1 MKRVGGICVLLL
13 IALQGCSR
21 DEIRFRSAGL
31 KAQDY
36 DEAASAKASMP
47 MSAGAPPVGGMV
59 AASAEGG
66 GQSPSIS
73 LAQMEASRTQRYLIR
88 DATITMEAKDVG
100 KAVDELKRAALAAG
114 GYVGNS
120 NESMDPL
127 GGKAVMLQ
135 VRVPASRFDG
145 LMSSLDTL
153 GKVMTRNITS
163 QDVTA
168 EYVDTDSRV
177 RNLKRTEER
186 LLAHL
191 GRSGKLSDTLSIER
205 ELTRV
210 REEIEQATGRLRFL
224 AGQVAFST
232 ATVTITETARAR
244 ALTPPE
250 SYSAGQTVGDATRSL
265 VAFGR
270 SLLGMVIW
278 VVVYA
283 VVWLP
288 VALILWWAIIKPRM
302 AQRRGRP

>member
-1 MKRVGGICVLLL
+1 MRRIWGLVVVVPALL
-13 IALQGCSR
+13 LQGCGQEVTMERQQVLS
-21 DEIRFRSAGL
+21 SADRAMM
-31 KAQDY
+31 K
-36 DEAASAKASMP
+36 AASPASAP
-47 MSAGAPPVGGMV
+47 VAGGPGAML
-59 AASAEGG
+59 AASEG
-66 GQSPSIS
+66 QAASPGTS

-88 DATITMEAKDVG
+88 DATVTMEARDVG
-100 KAVDELKRAALAAG
+100 KAVEVVKQAAVMAG

-127 GGKAVMLQ
+127 GGKSVMLQ
-135 VRVPASRFDG
+135 VRVPAQKFDG
-145 LMSSLDTL
+145 LMSTLDTV
-153 GKVMTRNITS
+153 GKVLTRNITS

-232 ATVTITETARAR
+232 ATVTITETARTR
-244 ALTPPE
+244 GLTPPE
-250 SYSAGQTVGDATRSL
+250 SYSAGQTAGEATRSL
-265 VAFGR
+265 VEFGR
-270 SLLGMVIW
+270 SVLGVIIW

-288 VALILWWAIIKPRM
+288 VALILWYGLVRPRM
-302 AQRRGRP
+302 RARRGS